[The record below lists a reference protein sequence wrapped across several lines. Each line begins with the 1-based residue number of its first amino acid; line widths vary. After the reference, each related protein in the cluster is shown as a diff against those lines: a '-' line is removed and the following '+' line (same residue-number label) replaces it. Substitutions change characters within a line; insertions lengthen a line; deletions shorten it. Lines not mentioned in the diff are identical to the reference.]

1 MKSKSLMFM
10 SSSCDDLPF
19 VSKFLTASE
28 SMKAFK
34 LNNLKGYQY
43 QSSKFTQNMRF
54 SWKNA

>member
-1 MKSKSLMFM
+1 MKSKSLMLM

-34 LNNLKGYQY
+34 LNNLKDYKYQRG
-43 QSSKFTQNMRF
+43 SKIT
-54 SWKNA
+54 